1 MLYADGTIILGACQ
15 GKGGDF
21 ASEESMVFC
30 CILVGLWLFV
40 AYQLLLLVDISS
52 DHDMGILYM

>member
-1 MLYADGTIILGACQ
+1 MPLESKNVPHFSGYLYIIIMLYADGTIILGACQ

-30 CILVGLWLFV
+30 CILVGL
-40 AYQLLLLVDISS
+40 
-52 DHDMGILYM
+52 